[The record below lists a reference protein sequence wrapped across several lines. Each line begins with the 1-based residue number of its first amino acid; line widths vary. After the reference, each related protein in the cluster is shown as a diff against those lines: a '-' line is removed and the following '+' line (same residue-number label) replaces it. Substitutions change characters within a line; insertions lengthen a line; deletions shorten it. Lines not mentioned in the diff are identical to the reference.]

1 MERDRDFTVDDR
13 ETRFVETAQVVARL
27 QALLVED
34 LEWFDTAQVFTADGC
49 RNLSEWTSSRLDL
62 GLETARSLVQTMRR
76 TADKPWIRQ
85 ALAAGAIS
93 FDRAEALSRIAEDVG
108 TLDHLDISGV
118 RREAAVR
125 LELSV
130 EDEIRS
136 AENRYLIMQPSL
148 DESWWTLRGGLDGV
162 TGAVIDQVLT
172 RKADELPDLPD
183 GTRGSGAWRK
193 ATALYEL
200 ASGGESPKAQVTVFI
215 DADKAT
221 PTNGKAG
228 VRLEAGPRVGAQAL
242 EAILCNCIT
251 EVTVNAADGTP
262 MAYGRS
268 RQIIPPS
275 VRRAALARTGGHCS
289 IDGCNS
295 TYRVEIHHKI
305 PWSQGGKTD
314 PENLIALCW
323 FHHHIVIHE
332 QGFQLYEH
340 PQHGRIRLRKPR
352 ETHSLPPEAKPNGGS
367 TADLDRRGGGT
378 ETSLPGTNPRV
389 KLKPQG

>member
-1 MERDRDFTVDDR
+1 MEWERDFTVDDR
-13 ETRFVETAQVVARL
+13 ETRLVETAQMVARL

-34 LEWFDTAQVFTADGC
+34 LEWLDTAQVFTADGC

-76 TADKPWIRQ
+76 TGDKPRIRQ

-93 FDRAEALSRIAEDVG
+93 FDRAEALSKIAEDVG

-118 RREAAVR
+118 RREAADRV
-125 LELSV
+125 EVSV
-130 EDEIRS
+130 EDEIRT
-136 AENRYLIMQPSL
+136 AEDRYLIMQPSL

-162 TGAVIDQVLT
+162 TGAVIDQVLMK
-172 RKADELPDLPD
+172 KADELPDLPD
-183 GTRGSGAWRK
+183 GARGSGAWRR
-193 ATALYEL
+193 ATALYQL
-200 ASGGESPKAQVTVFI
+200 ASGGASPQAQVTVFV

-221 PTNGKAG
+221 PSDGKTG

-242 EAILCNCIT
+242 EAILCNCVT

-268 RQIIPPS
+268 RRIIPPAL
-275 VRRAALARTGGHCS
+275 RRAVLARTGGHCS

-305 PWSQGGKTD
+305 PWSQGGRTD

-332 QGFQLYEH
+332 RGFQLYEH
-340 PQHGRIRLRKPR
+340 PQTGRLRLRKPR
-352 ETHSLPPEAKPNGGS
+352 EDASLTPKAEPPRGS
-367 TADLDRRGGGT
+367 AADSDRRGGGT
-378 ETSLPGTNPRV
+378 VTSLPDTNLRI
-389 KLKPQG
+389 KPKG